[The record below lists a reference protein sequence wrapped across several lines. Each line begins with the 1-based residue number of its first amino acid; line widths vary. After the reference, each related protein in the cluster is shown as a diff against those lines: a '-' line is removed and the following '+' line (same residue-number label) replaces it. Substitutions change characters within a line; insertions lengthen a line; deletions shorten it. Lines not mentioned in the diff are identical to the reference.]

1 MSVAARRSQRLTLMF
16 SVPLFRLVED
26 MLALLVKL
34 VPAPQP
40 EKVGGGWGGL
50 AAPAALAAGLLYTAL
65 HGQICCTHLLR
76 RVNLVKA
83 RLVPDI
89 RLLSKPATRQP
100 RACLS

>member
-40 EKVGGGWGGL
+40 EKVGGGWGGRGGL
-50 AAPAALAAGLLYTAL
+50 ASPSGCRPAL
-65 HGQICCTHLLR
+65 HGSTRTDLLHSFT
-76 RVNLVKA
+76 
-83 RLVPDI
+83 P
-89 RLLSKPATRQP
+89 P
-100 RACLS
+100 C